1 MEKRKVAP
9 TGAVSY
15 KAAVVQPWRSS
26 YMRCA
31 VRINRTASPKK
42 GHMDDLLKNKTA
54 VVYGAGAIG
63 SAVARAFATAGAAVF
78 VADHNAGAL
87 QKLAG
92 AQIQTAQVDVLD
104 KDAVAAFVKLVAEQ
118 TGRVDISF
126 CATSTHKPGG
136 DQGAALAE
144 LSYEEFSMP
153 LIDYTRAHFHTT
165 NAVSPYMIQQGSG
178 VIMGITAIPSQM
190 PFPYTAGF
198 GPAWAAVEAFL
209 RLAAAELGP
218 HGVRTVC
225 LHSAG
230 SEGAADKTLVATT
243 PEIEQRFAGWSQRW
257 ASRNLLGKAP
267 TLEEVGHMAVFM
279 ASDLAGVTTATT
291 ISLNGGMISH

>member
-1 MEKRKVAP
+1 MKVKSRGPRAEQ
-9 TGAVSY
+9 GS
-15 KAAVVQPWRSS
+15 
-26 YMRCA
+26 
-31 VRINRTASPKK
+31 ASPS
-42 GHMDDLLKNKTA
+42 GSITLQNEGSVMDDLLKNKTA

-63 SAVARAFATAGAAVF
+63 SAVAKAFANAGAAVF

-92 AQIQTAQVDVLD
+92 GKIQTAQVDVLD

-126 CATSTHKPGG
+126 CATSTHNPGG

-144 LSYEEFSMP
+144 LSYEDFSMP
-153 LIDYTRAHFHTT
+153 LIDYTKAHFHTT

-198 GPAWAAVEAFL
+198 GLAWAAVEAFL
-209 RLAAAELGP
+209 RLVAAELGP

-243 PEIEQRFAGWSQRW
+243 PEIEKRFEGWSQRW
-257 ASRNLLGKAP
+257 ANRNLLDKAP

-279 ASDLAGVTTATT
+279 ASDLAGATTATT
-291 ISLNGGMISH
+291 ISLNAGMISH

>member
-1 MEKRKVAP
+1 
-9 TGAVSY
+9 
-15 KAAVVQPWRSS
+15 
-26 YMRCA
+26 
-31 VRINRTASPKK
+31 
-42 GHMDDLLKNKTA
+42 MDDLLKNKTA

-63 SAVARAFATAGAAVF
+63 SAVARAFANAGAAVF
-78 VADHNAGAL
+78 VADHNAEAL
-87 QKLAG
+87 RKLAG

-104 KDAVAAFVKLVAEQ
+104 RDAVTAFVKSVVEQ
-118 TGRVDISF
+118 TGNVDISF

-144 LSYEEFSMP
+144 LSYEDFSLP
-153 LIDYTRAHFHTT
+153 LIDYTKAHFHAT
-165 NAVSPYMIQQGSG
+165 NAASPYMIKQGSG

-230 SEGAADKTLVATT
+230 SDGAADKTLVATT
-243 PEIEQRFAGWSQRW
+243 PEIEQRFAEWGSRW

-279 ASDLAGVTTATT
+279 ASDLAGATTATT